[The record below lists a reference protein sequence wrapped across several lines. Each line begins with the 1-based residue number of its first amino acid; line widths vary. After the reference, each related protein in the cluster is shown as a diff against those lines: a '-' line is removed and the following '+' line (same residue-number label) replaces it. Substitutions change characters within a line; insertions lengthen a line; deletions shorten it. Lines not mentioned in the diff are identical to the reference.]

1 MFREADV
8 PRLWQLGP
16 PALFAR
22 KFATTPALDMALHAR
37 LSASPNALR
46 TAKARAEKRAATAK
60 SGGASNSEQSQHRRL
75 RSNPLAMS
83 KRNGAA
89 EVHG

>member
-8 PRLWQLGP
+8 LRLWQLGP

-22 KFATTPALDMALHAR
+22 KFATTPALDVALHAR

-46 TAKARAEKRAATAK
+46 TAKARAEKRAGLAK
-60 SGGASNSEQSQHRRL
+60 GVGGSNSEEAHTRRL
-75 RSNPLAMS
+75 RSTPLAMG
-83 KRNGAA
+83 KRKGAVQ
-89 EVHG
+89 E